1 MIKKRIFAP
10 LIACLLLIGGIAIAE
25 QPAQNV
31 SKGKH
36 PNLAAAQRLSNQAFE
51 KITAAQQANEWD
63 MQGHA
68 KKAKDLLEQAN
79 NELKQ
84 AAQSANKNAK

>member
-1 MIKKRIFAP
+1 MITRRVLTPIVAS
-10 LIACLLLIGGIAIAE
+10 LLLIGGIAIA
-25 QPAQNV
+25 QPPAQNV

-36 PNLAAAQRLSNQAFE
+36 PNIAAAQRLCSQAFE
-51 KITAAQQANEWD
+51 KIKAAQEANEWD

-68 KKAKDLLEQAN
+68 KKAKELLDQVN

-84 AAQSANKNAK
+84 AAQAANKNK

>member
-1 MIKKRIFAP
+1 MIKKRVFTP
-10 LIACLLLIGGIAIAE
+10 LIASLLLIGGIAIAE

-84 AAQSANKNAK
+84 AAQAANKNAK

>member
-1 MIKKRIFAP
+1 MLNKRVVTPIVAS
-10 LIACLLLIGGIAIAE
+10 LLLIGGIAIA
-25 QPAQNV
+25 QPPAQNV

-36 PNLAAAQRLSNQAFE
+36 PNLAAAQRLSTEAYE
-51 KITAAQQANEWD
+51 KITKAQEANEWD

-68 KKAKDLLEQAN
+68 KKAKELLEQVN

-84 AAQSANKNAK
+84 AAQAANKNK

>member
-1 MIKKRIFAP
+1 MIKKRVFAP
-10 LIACLLLIGGIAIAE
+10 LIASLLLIGGIAIAE